1 MKNRHSTTETGYA
14 AERKLRLPHVGQRII
29 KTSVA
34 VLICLLISYLR
45 GFRAGSMSAEASI
58 TAIACMQPYVS
69 TAAEYAASRFI
80 GSGTGLGWGLAL
92 LILITIFPQIGANF
106 LLLYLLIALGIGL
119 CLYTAVS
126 IKKPETSS
134 IAAIVF
140 LCFVINFPYV
150 EQPFARV
157 ANQMA
162 EILIGTLV
170 AIGVNTFRLPRTK
183 DRNQVF
189 FVDVRDLVPD
199 PRTGLSPAVLFQL
212 NQLSADGA
220 LICLQIRH
228 APAFYSAQLRAVQ
241 LKLPM
246 IVMDGAAV
254 YDLDSGTYLR
264 SENLRP
270 QDSER
275 VREKLESLRLSYFA
289 HTIHDGRSY
298 IFHQGEVRE
307 EEKPVLAHM
316 AKSPYRHCL
325 EGANFDPEEIVYLK
339 VVVKDE
345 DVERLIREIMP
356 LTEERSVRTAVR
368 SQGDAQGIRGVYI
381 YDEFA
386 TIERAQKQMLE
397 KLQEDIPSFR
407 GVPVRP
413 DRACTGEHD
422 VMELLRKIRNLY
434 EPVRLIE
441 LHEGR

>member
-1 MKNRHSTTETGYA
+1 MKNRQSTTGTGYA
-14 AERKLRLPHVGQRII
+14 AGAGLRLPHVGQRII
-29 KTSVA
+29 KTAVA

-80 GSGTGLGWGLAL
+80 GSGTGLGWGLVL

-106 LLLYLLIALGIGL
+106 VLLYLLIALGIGL

-150 EQPFARV
+150 EQPLVRV

-170 AIGVNTFRLPRTK
+170 AIGVNTFRLPRRK

-189 FVDVRDLVPD
+189 FVDVHDLVPD

-246 IVMDGAAV
+246 IVMDGAAL
-254 YDLDSGTYLR
+254 YDLESGTYLQPK
-264 SENLRP
+264 SLSL
-270 QDSER
+270 QDSTR
-275 VREKLESLRLSYFA
+275 VREKLDSMGLSYFVY
-289 HTIHDGRSY
+289 TIREGRSF
-298 IFHQGEVRE
+298 IFHQGNARE

-316 AKSPYRHCL
+316 ARSPYKHCL
-325 EGANFDPEEIVYLK
+325 EGANFEPEEIVYLK
-339 VVVKDE
+339 VIVKDKE
-345 DVERLIREIMP
+345 VEKLIREITP
-356 LTEERSVRTAVR
+356 LTEAGSIRAAVR

-413 DRACTGEHD
+413 ERSCTGEHD

-434 EPVRLIE
+434 EPVRLF
-441 LHEGR
+441 